1 MRCWVGA
8 RLRAMGR
15 YRRGHVARKR
25 APTLVIPCAVWDA
38 VASLIRAQSCFGMS
52 AVFGW
57 NTRAWTAAGRAVA
70 AFDYSVQKGFGPPFS
85 TAHMT

>member
-25 APTLVIPCAVWDA
+25 APTQAAISSALV
-38 VASLIRAQSCFGMS
+38 M
-52 AVFGW
+52 
-57 NTRAWTAAGRAVA
+57 
-70 AFDYSVQKGFGPPFS
+70 PPRCR
-85 TAHMT
+85 